1 MQPKKAL
8 KYLLDIEQLI
18 IELEDVVAIC
28 ERDYFKFDANF
39 MAIRATERNLE
50 LIGEA
55 IRQLQLVAPEIPITN
70 AKDIIGLRNMLA
82 HAYDSI
88 DATALWKILLKDLPQ
103 LKVEI
108 LEQIHRY

>member
-1 MQPKKAL
+1 MPPKKAL
-8 KYLLDIEQLI
+8 KYLLDMEQLI
-18 IELEDVVAIC
+18 RELEDVVAIC
-28 ERDYFKFDANF
+28 ERDYFKFNANF

-55 IRQLQLVAPEIPITN
+55 LRQLQLVSPDIRITN

-88 DATALWKILLKDLPQ
+88 DATVLWKILLRDLHP
-103 LKVEI
+103 LKTEI